1 MNNILS
7 KVIDIAKKHI
17 SKFFVF
23 LWRIL
28 LLIGSFL
35 LALFVWIYIDP
46 LFWTRKFVIDMDPF
60 IWLKLLLYFF
70 IVLFAAIFLIFAWVG
85 LITNKKRLP
94 SVFGSLI
101 FLDIIYL
108 TIYFIP
114 TGRIYS
120 FISKDFS
127 INLNLIYWLVSF
139 VFIVFFYTMI
149 YMNRKIFV
157 K

>member
-1 MNNILS
+1 MNNILRTAINIIR
-7 KVIDIAKKHI
+7 KNI
-17 SKFFVF
+17 SNIFIFW
-23 LWRIL
+23 WRIL
-28 LLIGSFL
+28 LIIGSFG
-35 LALFVWIYIDP
+35 LALFVGVYIDP

-70 IVLFAAIFLIFAWVG
+70 IILFASVLFIFAGVG

-94 SVFGSLI
+94 SVLGSLI
-101 FLDIIYL
+101 FLDIIYV

-127 INLNLIYWLVSF
+127 INLNLVYWLISF
-139 VFIVFFYTMI
+139 VFILSFYMMV
-149 YMNRKIFV
+149 YMNRKLFV